1 MKYKNVTM
9 KEEIVRDRIKENETL
24 FTKEDLKIIE
34 KSFETIKKIY
44 LIGLINGREIY
55 GKNLQ

>member
-1 MKYKNVTM
+1 M